1 MKYIYNLA
9 FKMSISATIALLIG
23 NALGLQYATVGAVIA
38 ILSIQDT
45 RKKALIISYKRI
57 IACSMGTIALLIG
70 NALGLQYATVGA
82 VIAILSIQDT
92 RKKALIISYKRII
105 ACSMGILLSVI
116 LYSLLGNGTLIFG
129 LFLIILIPLT
139 SRLKAQEGMVP
150 SVVLSTHFLV
160 ANNITIELIY
170 NEVLLM
176 IIGIGVA
183 AIANIFMPSLED
195 KFKDDK
201 EWIEEHYRIIINK
214 MSKSLIT
221 HAVDIDEQKL
231 INEVEQRLYTSK
243 ETAYKIVNN
252 QFFKSSSYY
261 TDYINMRINQFD
273 TIKRMRLHFQRF
285 NIPVEQMNV
294 MADFTLCVSESSYY
308 TDYINMRINQFDT
321 IKRMRLHF
329 QRFNIPVEQ
338 MNVMAD
344 FTLCV
349 SENISEMNDCKSLLM
364 DLEILRID

>member
-1 MKYIYNLA
+1 MA
-9 FKMSISATIALLIG
+9 ISATIALIIG
-23 NALGLQYATVGAVIA
+23 NILGLQYATVGAVIA

-57 IACSMGTIALLIG
+57 VACSI
-70 NALGLQYATVGA
+70 
-82 VIAILSIQDT
+82 
-92 RKKALIISYKRII
+92 
-105 ACSMGILLSVI
+105 GILLSVI
-116 LYSLLGNGTLIFG
+116 LYSLLGNRPLIFG

-139 SRLKAQEGMVP
+139 SRLKVQEGMVP

-160 ANNITIELIY
+160 ANNITIALIF
-170 NEVLLM
+170 NEILLM

-201 EWIEEHYRIIINK
+201 EWIEEHYRIIISK

-221 HAVDIDEQKL
+221 HTVDIDEQKI
-231 INEVEQRLYTSK
+231 INEVEKRLYESK

-252 QFFKSSSYY
+252 HFFKSSSYY

-294 MADFTLCVSESSYY
+294 MADFTLCV
-308 TDYINMRINQFDT
+308 
-321 IKRMRLHF
+321 
-329 QRFNIPVEQ
+329 
-338 MNVMAD
+338 A
-344 FTLCV
+344 
-349 SENISEMNDCKSLLM
+349 ENISEMNDCKLLLR
-364 DLEILRID
+364 DLDILRSEFKKMELPKTREEFESRAQLLQFLNDMEEFLLIKRNFFTTMKNH

>member
-1 MKYIYNLA
+1 MA
-9 FKMSISATIALLIG
+9 TSATIALIIG

-57 IACSMGTIALLIG
+57 IACSI
-70 NALGLQYATVGA
+70 
-82 VIAILSIQDT
+82 
-92 RKKALIISYKRII
+92 
-105 ACSMGILLSVI
+105 GILLSVI
-116 LYSLLGNGTLIFG
+116 LYSVLGNRALIFG

-139 SRLKAQEGMVP
+139 SRLKVQEGMVP

-160 ANNITIELIY
+160 ANNITITLIY

-201 EWIEEHYRIIINK
+201 KWIEEHYRIIINK

-221 HAVDIDEQKL
+221 HTVDIDEQKL
-231 INEVEQRLYTSK
+231 INEVEQRLYESK

-294 MADFTLCVSESSYY
+294 MADFTLCVSE
-308 TDYINMRINQFDT
+308 
-321 IKRMRLHF
+321 
-329 QRFNIPVEQ
+329 
-338 MNVMAD
+338 
-344 FTLCV
+344 
-349 SENISEMNDCKSLLM
+349 NISEMNDCKSLLI
-364 DLEILRID
+364 DLDIIRSEFKKMELPKTREEFESRAQLLQFLNDMEEFLLIKRNFFTTMKNH

>member
-1 MKYIYNLA
+1 MKYVYNLA
-9 FKMSISATIALLIG
+9 FKMAISATIALLIG
-23 NALGLQYATVGAVIA
+23 NTLGLQYATVGAVIA

-57 IACSMGTIALLIG
+57 
-70 NALGLQYATVGA
+70 V
-82 VIAILSIQDT
+82 
-92 RKKALIISYKRII
+92 

-116 LYSLLGNGTLIFG
+116 LYSLLGNGALIFG

-150 SVVLSTHFLV
+150 AVVLSTHFLV
-160 ANNITIELIY
+160 ANNITIALIF

-195 KFKDDK
+195 KFKYDR
-201 EWIEEHYRIIINK
+201 EWIEEHYRIIISK

-221 HAVDIDEQKL
+221 HTVDIDEQKI
-231 INEVEQRLYTSK
+231 INEVEKRLYESK

-252 QFFKSSSYY
+252 HFFKSSSYY

-294 MADFTLCVSESSYY
+294 MSDFTLCV
-308 TDYINMRINQFDT
+308 
-321 IKRMRLHF
+321 
-329 QRFNIPVEQ
+329 
-338 MNVMAD
+338 A
-344 FTLCV
+344 
-349 SENISEMNDCKSLLM
+349 ENIREMNDCKSLLM
-364 DLEILRID
+364 DLDILRNEFKKMELPKTREEFESRAQLLQFLNDMEEFLLIKRNFFTTMKNH

>member
-9 FKMSISATIALLIG
+9 FKMAISATIALIIG
-23 NALGLQYATVGAVIA
+23 NILGLQYATVGAVIA
-38 ILSIQDT
+38 ILTIQDT

-57 IACSMGTIALLIG
+57 VACSI
-70 NALGLQYATVGA
+70 
-82 VIAILSIQDT
+82 
-92 RKKALIISYKRII
+92 
-105 ACSMGILLSVI
+105 GILLSVI
-116 LYSLLGNGTLIFG
+116 LYSLLGNRPLIFG

-139 SRLKAQEGMVP
+139 SRLKVQEGMVP

-160 ANNITIELIY
+160 ANNITIALIF
-170 NEVLLM
+170 NEILLM

-201 EWIEEHYRIIINK
+201 EWIEEHYRIIISK

-221 HAVDIDEQKL
+221 HTVDIDEQKI
-231 INEVEQRLYTSK
+231 INEVEKRLYESK

-252 QFFKSSSYY
+252 HFFKSSSYY

-294 MADFTLCVSESSYY
+294 MADFTLCV
-308 TDYINMRINQFDT
+308 
-321 IKRMRLHF
+321 
-329 QRFNIPVEQ
+329 
-338 MNVMAD
+338 A
-344 FTLCV
+344 
-349 SENISEMNDCKSLLM
+349 ENISEMNDCKSLLR
-364 DLEILRID
+364 DLDILRSEFKKMELPKTREEFESRAQLLQFLNDMEEFLLIKRNFFTTMKNH

>member
-1 MKYIYNLA
+1 MKYVYNLA
-9 FKMSISATIALLIG
+9 FKMAISATIALLIG

-57 IACSMGTIALLIG
+57 VACSI
-70 NALGLQYATVGA
+70 
-82 VIAILSIQDT
+82 
-92 RKKALIISYKRII
+92 
-105 ACSMGILLSVI
+105 GILLSVI
-116 LYSLLGNGTLIFG
+116 IYSVLGNRELIFG

-150 SVVLSTHFLV
+150 AVVLSTHFLV
-160 ANNITIELIY
+160 ANNITIELIF

-195 KFKDDK
+195 KFKYDR
-201 EWIEEHYRIIINK
+201 EWIEEHYRIIISK

-221 HAVDIDEQKL
+221 HTVDIDEQKI
-231 INEVEQRLYTSK
+231 INEVEKRLYESK

-252 QFFKSSSYY
+252 HFFKSSSYY

-294 MADFTLCVSESSYY
+294 MSDFTLCV
-308 TDYINMRINQFDT
+308 
-321 IKRMRLHF
+321 
-329 QRFNIPVEQ
+329 
-338 MNVMAD
+338 A
-344 FTLCV
+344 
-349 SENISEMNDCKSLLM
+349 ENIREMNDCKSLLM
-364 DLEILRID
+364 DLDILRNEFKKMELPKTREEFESRAQLLQFLNDMEEFLLIKRNFFTTMKNH

>member
-1 MKYIYNLA
+1 MKYVYNLA
-9 FKMSISATIALLIG
+9 FKMAISATIALLIG

-57 IACSMGTIALLIG
+57 
-70 NALGLQYATVGA
+70 V
-82 VIAILSIQDT
+82 
-92 RKKALIISYKRII
+92 

-116 LYSLLGNGTLIFG
+116 LYSLLGNGALIFG

-150 SVVLSTHFLV
+150 AVVLSTHFLV
-160 ANNITIELIY
+160 ANNITIALIF

-195 KFKDDK
+195 KFKYDR
-201 EWIEEHYRIIINK
+201 EWIEEHYRIIISK
-214 MSKSLIT
+214 MSKSSIT
-221 HAVDIDEQKL
+221 HTVDIDEQKI
-231 INEVEQRLYTSK
+231 INEVEKRLYESK

-252 QFFKSSSYY
+252 HFFKSSSYY

-294 MADFTLCVSESSYY
+294 MSDFTLCV
-308 TDYINMRINQFDT
+308 
-321 IKRMRLHF
+321 
-329 QRFNIPVEQ
+329 
-338 MNVMAD
+338 A
-344 FTLCV
+344 
-349 SENISEMNDCKSLLM
+349 ENIREMNDCKSLLM
-364 DLEILRID
+364 DLDILRNEFKKMELPKTREEFESRAQLLQFLNDMEEFLLIKRNFFITMKNH

>member
-9 FKMSISATIALLIG
+9 FKMAISATIALIIG
-23 NALGLQYATVGAVIA
+23 NILGLQYATVGAVIA

-57 IACSMGTIALLIG
+57 VACSI
-70 NALGLQYATVGA
+70 
-82 VIAILSIQDT
+82 
-92 RKKALIISYKRII
+92 
-105 ACSMGILLSVI
+105 GILLSVI
-116 LYSLLGNGTLIFG
+116 LYSLLGNRPLIFG

-139 SRLKAQEGMVP
+139 SRLKVQEGMVP

-160 ANNITIELIY
+160 ADNITIALIF
-170 NEVLLM
+170 NEILLM

-195 KFKDDK
+195 KFRDDK
-201 EWIEEHYRIIINK
+201 EWIEEHYRIIISK

-221 HAVDIDEQKL
+221 HTVDIDEQKI
-231 INEVEQRLYTSK
+231 INEVEKRLYESK

-252 QFFKSSSYY
+252 HFFKSSSYY

-294 MADFTLCVSESSYY
+294 MADFTLCV
-308 TDYINMRINQFDT
+308 
-321 IKRMRLHF
+321 
-329 QRFNIPVEQ
+329 
-338 MNVMAD
+338 A
-344 FTLCV
+344 
-349 SENISEMNDCKSLLM
+349 ENISEMNDCKSLLR
-364 DLEILRID
+364 DLDILRSEFKKMELPKTREEFESRAQLLQFLNDMEEFLLIKRNFFTTMKNH

>member
-9 FKMSISATIALLIG
+9 FKMSISATIALI
-23 NALGLQYATVGAVIA
+23 
-38 ILSIQDT
+38 
-45 RKKALIISYKRI
+45 
-57 IACSMGTIALLIG
+57 IG

-105 ACSMGILLSVI
+105 ACSMGILVSVI
-116 LYSLLGNGTLIFG
+116 LYSILGNGALIFG

-160 ANNITIELIY
+160 ANNITIALIY

-201 EWIEEHYRIIINK
+201 EWIEEHYRIIISK

-221 HAVDIDEQKL
+221 HTVDIDEQKL
-231 INEVEQRLYTSK
+231 INEVEQRLYESK

-252 QFFKSSSYY
+252 QFFKS
-261 TDYINMRINQFD
+261 
-273 TIKRMRLHFQRF
+273 
-285 NIPVEQMNV
+285 
-294 MADFTLCVSESSYY
+294 SSYY

-364 DLEILRID
+364 DLEILRSEFKKMELPKTREEFESRAQLLQFLNDMEEFLLIKRNFFTTIKNH

>member
-9 FKMSISATIALLIG
+9 FKMAISATIALIIG
-23 NALGLQYATVGAVIA
+23 NILGLQYATVGAVIA

-57 IACSMGTIALLIG
+57 VACSI
-70 NALGLQYATVGA
+70 
-82 VIAILSIQDT
+82 
-92 RKKALIISYKRII
+92 
-105 ACSMGILLSVI
+105 GILLSVI
-116 LYSLLGNGTLIFG
+116 LYSLLGNRPLIFG

-139 SRLKAQEGMVP
+139 SRLKVQEGMVP
-150 SVVLSTHFLV
+150 AVVLSTHFLV
-160 ANNITIELIY
+160 ANNITITLIF
-170 NEVLLM
+170 NEILLM

-201 EWIEEHYRIIINK
+201 EWIEEHYRIIISK

-221 HAVDIDEQKL
+221 HTVDIDEQKI
-231 INEVEQRLYTSK
+231 INEVEKRLYESK

-252 QFFKSSSYY
+252 HFFKSSSYY

-294 MADFTLCVSESSYY
+294 MADFTLCV
-308 TDYINMRINQFDT
+308 
-321 IKRMRLHF
+321 
-329 QRFNIPVEQ
+329 
-338 MNVMAD
+338 A
-344 FTLCV
+344 
-349 SENISEMNDCKSLLM
+349 ENISEMNDCKLLLR
-364 DLEILRID
+364 DLDILRSEFKKMELPKTREEFESRAQLLQFLNDMEEFLLIKRNFFTTMKNH

>member
-9 FKMSISATIALLIG
+9 FKMAISATIALIIG
-23 NALGLQYATVGAVIA
+23 NILGLQYATVGAVIA

-57 IACSMGTIALLIG
+57 VACSI
-70 NALGLQYATVGA
+70 
-82 VIAILSIQDT
+82 
-92 RKKALIISYKRII
+92 
-105 ACSMGILLSVI
+105 GILLSVI
-116 LYSLLGNGTLIFG
+116 LYSLLGNRPLIFG

-139 SRLKAQEGMVP
+139 SRLKVQEGMVP

-160 ANNITIELIY
+160 ADNITIALIF
-170 NEVLLM
+170 NEILLM

-201 EWIEEHYRIIINK
+201 EWIEEHYRIIISK

-221 HAVDIDEQKL
+221 HTVDIDEQKI
-231 INEVEQRLYTSK
+231 INEVEKRLYESK

-252 QFFKSSSYY
+252 HFFKSSSYY

-294 MADFTLCVSESSYY
+294 MADFTLCV
-308 TDYINMRINQFDT
+308 
-321 IKRMRLHF
+321 
-329 QRFNIPVEQ
+329 
-338 MNVMAD
+338 A
-344 FTLCV
+344 
-349 SENISEMNDCKSLLM
+349 ENISEMNDCKLLLR
-364 DLEILRID
+364 DLDILRSEFKKMELPKTREEFESRAQLLQFLNDMEEFLLIKRNFFTTMKNH

>member
-57 IACSMGTIALLIG
+57 IACSMG
-70 NALGLQYATVGA
+70 
-82 VIAILSIQDT
+82 
-92 RKKALIISYKRII
+92 
-105 ACSMGILLSVI
+105 ILLSVM

-129 LFLIILIPLT
+129 LFLIVLIPLT

-221 HAVDIDEQKL
+221 HTVDIDEQKL
-231 INEVEQRLYTSK
+231 INEVEQRLYESK

-294 MADFTLCVSESSYY
+294 MADFTLCVSE
-308 TDYINMRINQFDT
+308 
-321 IKRMRLHF
+321 
-329 QRFNIPVEQ
+329 
-338 MNVMAD
+338 
-344 FTLCV
+344 
-349 SENISEMNDCKSLLM
+349 NISEMNDCKSLLI
-364 DLEILRID
+364 DLDILRSEFKKMELPKTREEFESRAQLLQFLNDMEEFLLIKRNFFTTMKNH

>member
-1 MKYIYNLA
+1 MA
-9 FKMSISATIALLIG
+9 ISATIALIIG
-23 NALGLQYATVGAVIA
+23 NILGLQYATVGAVIA

-57 IACSMGTIALLIG
+57 
-70 NALGLQYATVGA
+70 V
-82 VIAILSIQDT
+82 
-92 RKKALIISYKRII
+92 

-116 LYSLLGNGTLIFG
+116 LYSLLGNRALIFG

-139 SRLKAQEGMVP
+139 SRLKVQEGMVP

-160 ANNITIELIY
+160 ANNITIALIF
-170 NEVLLM
+170 NEILLM

-201 EWIEEHYRIIINK
+201 EWIEEHYRIIISK
-214 MSKSLIT
+214 MAKSLIT
-221 HAVDIDEQKL
+221 HTVDIDEQKL
-231 INEVEQRLYTSK
+231 INEVEKRLYESK

-252 QFFKSSSYY
+252 HFFKSSSYY

-294 MADFTLCVSESSYY
+294 MADFTLCV
-308 TDYINMRINQFDT
+308 
-321 IKRMRLHF
+321 
-329 QRFNIPVEQ
+329 
-338 MNVMAD
+338 A
-344 FTLCV
+344 
-349 SENISEMNDCKSLLM
+349 ENIREMNDCKSLLR
-364 DLEILRID
+364 DLDILRSEFKKMELPKTRDEFESRAQLLQFLNDMEEFLLIKRNFFTTMKNH

>member
-9 FKMSISATIALLIG
+9 FKMAISATIALIIG
-23 NALGLQYATVGAVIA
+23 NILGLQYATVGAVIA

-57 IACSMGTIALLIG
+57 VACSI
-70 NALGLQYATVGA
+70 
-82 VIAILSIQDT
+82 
-92 RKKALIISYKRII
+92 
-105 ACSMGILLSVI
+105 GILLSVI
-116 LYSLLGNGTLIFG
+116 LYSLLGNRPLIFG

-139 SRLKAQEGMVP
+139 SRLKVQEGMVP

-160 ANNITIELIY
+160 ANNITIALIF
-170 NEVLLM
+170 NEILLM

-201 EWIEEHYRIIINK
+201 EWIEEHYRIIISK

-221 HAVDIDEQKL
+221 HTVDIDEQKI
-231 INEVEQRLYTSK
+231 INEVEKRLYESK

-252 QFFKSSSYY
+252 HFFKSSSYY

-294 MADFTLCVSESSYY
+294 MADFTLCV
-308 TDYINMRINQFDT
+308 
-321 IKRMRLHF
+321 
-329 QRFNIPVEQ
+329 
-338 MNVMAD
+338 A
-344 FTLCV
+344 
-349 SENISEMNDCKSLLM
+349 ENISEMNDCKSLLR
-364 DLEILRID
+364 DLDILRNEFKKMELPKTREEFESRAQLLQFLNDMEEFLLIKRNFFTTTKNY

>member
-1 MKYIYNLA
+1 MKYVYNLA
-9 FKMSISATIALLIG
+9 FKMAISATIALLIG

-57 IACSMGTIALLIG
+57 
-70 NALGLQYATVGA
+70 V
-82 VIAILSIQDT
+82 
-92 RKKALIISYKRII
+92 

-116 LYSLLGNGTLIFG
+116 LYSLLGNGALIFG

-139 SRLKAQEGMVP
+139 SRLKAQEGIVP
-150 SVVLSTHFLV
+150 AVVLSTHFLV
-160 ANNITIELIY
+160 ANNITIALIF

-195 KFKDDK
+195 KFKYDR
-201 EWIEEHYRIIINK
+201 EWIEEHYRIIISK

-221 HAVDIDEQKL
+221 HTVDIDEQKI
-231 INEVEQRLYTSK
+231 INEVEKRLYESK

-252 QFFKSSSYY
+252 HFFKSSSYY

-294 MADFTLCVSESSYY
+294 MSDFTLCV
-308 TDYINMRINQFDT
+308 
-321 IKRMRLHF
+321 
-329 QRFNIPVEQ
+329 
-338 MNVMAD
+338 A
-344 FTLCV
+344 
-349 SENISEMNDCKSLLM
+349 ENIREMNDCKSLLM
-364 DLEILRID
+364 DLDILRNEFKKMELPKTREEFESRAQLLQFLNDMEEFLLIKRNFFITMKNH

>member
-9 FKMSISATIALLIG
+9 FKMAISATIALIIG
-23 NALGLQYATVGAVIA
+23 NILGLQYATVGAVIA

-57 IACSMGTIALLIG
+57 
-70 NALGLQYATVGA
+70 V
-82 VIAILSIQDT
+82 
-92 RKKALIISYKRII
+92 

-116 LYSLLGNGTLIFG
+116 LYSLLGNRALIFG

-139 SRLKAQEGMVP
+139 SRLKVQEGMVP

-160 ANNITIELIY
+160 ANNITIALIF
-170 NEVLLM
+170 NEILLM

-201 EWIEEHYRIIINK
+201 EWIEEHYRIIISK
-214 MSKSLIT
+214 MAKSLIT
-221 HAVDIDEQKL
+221 HTVDIDEQKL
-231 INEVEQRLYTSK
+231 INEVEKRLYESK

-252 QFFKSSSYY
+252 HFFKSSSYY

-294 MADFTLCVSESSYY
+294 MADFTLCV
-308 TDYINMRINQFDT
+308 T
-321 IKRMRLHF
+321 
-329 QRFNIPVEQ
+329 
-338 MNVMAD
+338 
-344 FTLCV
+344 
-349 SENISEMNDCKSLLM
+349 ENIREMNDCKSLLR
-364 DLEILRID
+364 DLDILRSEFKKMELPKTRDEFESRAQLLQFLNDMEEFLLIKRNFFTTMKNH

>member
-1 MKYIYNLA
+1 MKYVYNLA
-9 FKMSISATIALLIG
+9 FKMAISATIALLIG

-57 IACSMGTIALLIG
+57 
-70 NALGLQYATVGA
+70 V
-82 VIAILSIQDT
+82 
-92 RKKALIISYKRII
+92 

-116 LYSLLGNGTLIFG
+116 LYSLLGNGALIFG

-150 SVVLSTHFLV
+150 AVVLSTHFLV
-160 ANNITIELIY
+160 ANNITIALIF

-195 KFKDDK
+195 KFKYDR
-201 EWIEEHYRIIINK
+201 EWIEEHYRIIISK

-221 HAVDIDEQKL
+221 HTVDIDEQKI
-231 INEVEQRLYTSK
+231 INEVEKRLYESK

-252 QFFKSSSYY
+252 HFFKSSSYY

-294 MADFTLCVSESSYY
+294 MSDFTLCVAE
-308 TDYINMRINQFDT
+308 
-321 IKRMRLHF
+321 
-329 QRFNIPVEQ
+329 
-338 MNVMAD
+338 NVR
-344 FTLCV
+344 
-349 SENISEMNDCKSLLM
+349 EMNDCKSLLM
-364 DLEILRID
+364 DLDILRNEFKKMELPKTREEFESRAQLLQFLNDMEEFLLIKKNFFTAMKNH

>member
-1 MKYIYNLA
+1 MA
-9 FKMSISATIALLIG
+9 TSATIALIIG

-57 IACSMGTIALLIG
+57 IACSI
-70 NALGLQYATVGA
+70 
-82 VIAILSIQDT
+82 
-92 RKKALIISYKRII
+92 
-105 ACSMGILLSVI
+105 GILLSVI
-116 LYSLLGNGTLIFG
+116 LYSVLGNRALIFG

-139 SRLKAQEGMVP
+139 SRLKVQEGMVP

-160 ANNITIELIY
+160 ANNITITLIY

-195 KFKDDK
+195 KFKEDK
-201 EWIEEHYRIIINK
+201 KWIEEHYRIIINK

-221 HAVDIDEQKL
+221 HTVDIDEQKL
-231 INEVEQRLYTSK
+231 INEVEQRLYESK

-294 MADFTLCVSESSYY
+294 MADFTLCVSE
-308 TDYINMRINQFDT
+308 
-321 IKRMRLHF
+321 
-329 QRFNIPVEQ
+329 
-338 MNVMAD
+338 
-344 FTLCV
+344 
-349 SENISEMNDCKSLLM
+349 NISEMNDCKSLLI
-364 DLEILRID
+364 DLDIIRSEFKKMELPKTREEFESRAQLLQFLNDMEEFLLIKRNFFTTMKNH

>member
-1 MKYIYNLA
+1 MA
-9 FKMSISATIALLIG
+9 ISATIALIIG
-23 NALGLQYATVGAVIA
+23 NILGLQYATVGAVIA

-57 IACSMGTIALLIG
+57 
-70 NALGLQYATVGA
+70 V
-82 VIAILSIQDT
+82 
-92 RKKALIISYKRII
+92 

-116 LYSLLGNGTLIFG
+116 LYSLLGNRALIFG

-139 SRLKAQEGMVP
+139 SRLKVQEGLVP

-160 ANNITIELIY
+160 ANNITIALIF
-170 NEVLLM
+170 NEILLM

-201 EWIEEHYRIIINK
+201 EWIEEHYRIIISK
-214 MSKSLIT
+214 MAKSLIT
-221 HAVDIDEQKL
+221 HTVDIDEQKL
-231 INEVEQRLYTSK
+231 INEVEKRLYESK

-252 QFFKSSSYY
+252 HFFKSSSYY

-294 MADFTLCVSESSYY
+294 MADFTLCV
-308 TDYINMRINQFDT
+308 
-321 IKRMRLHF
+321 
-329 QRFNIPVEQ
+329 
-338 MNVMAD
+338 A
-344 FTLCV
+344 
-349 SENISEMNDCKSLLM
+349 ENIREMNDCKSLLR
-364 DLEILRID
+364 DLDILRSEFKKMELPKTRDEFESRAQLLQFLNDMEEFLLIKRNFFTTMKNH

>member
-57 IACSMGTIALLIG
+57 IACSMG
-70 NALGLQYATVGA
+70 
-82 VIAILSIQDT
+82 
-92 RKKALIISYKRII
+92 
-105 ACSMGILLSVI
+105 ILLSVI
-116 LYSLLGNGTLIFG
+116 LYSLLGNGALIFG

-160 ANNITIELIY
+160 ANNITIELIF

-231 INEVEQRLYTSK
+231 INAVEERLYTSK

-294 MADFTLCVSESSYY
+294 MADFTLCVSE
-308 TDYINMRINQFDT
+308 
-321 IKRMRLHF
+321 
-329 QRFNIPVEQ
+329 
-338 MNVMAD
+338 
-344 FTLCV
+344 
-349 SENISEMNDCKSLLM
+349 NISEMNDCKSLLI
-364 DLEILRID
+364 DLDILRSEFKKMELPKTREEFESRAQLLQFLNDMEEFLLIKRNFFITMKNH